1 MKKKIIS
8 LAVLGLI
15 TGVAQAGGSNV
26 VYVAPT
32 ATINT
37 APDLTSLNKI
47 NATVINTLGQS
58 TWGYTGDSSAVTN
71 ASEKVVLGVKLAL
84 PSFSG
89 VNIAPTYSSTTHEM
103 SYANGSAFNQV
114 WNGFDMV
121 KLGSATAYNSA
132 ALAYDNAIG
141 NYMVAAMSKGSNGF
155 NGFLNAIDGG
165 SRNVNGV
172 TTATATSIAADIATF
187 NAVNTNANDK
197 WSALQTIKNDFVAI
211 QAQATALD
219 SQTATTVNVLNNSI
233 LPTAGAPMTSF
244 SAQGVLNYTNLQ

>member
-8 LAVLGLI
+8 LAVFGLI

-47 NATVINTLGQS
+47 NSTVINTLGS

-89 VNIAPTYSSTTHEM
+89 VDIAPTYSSTNHQM
-103 SYANGSAFNQV
+103 SYVNGSAFNQV

-121 KLGSATAYNSA
+121 KLGSASAYNSA

-141 NYMVAAMSKGSNGF
+141 NYMVAAMTKGSYGF

-187 NAVNTNANDK
+187 NAVNTNAIDK
-197 WSALQTIKNDFVAI
+197 FSALQTIKNDFVAI

-219 SQTATTVNVLNNSI
+219 SQTTTTVNVLNNSI